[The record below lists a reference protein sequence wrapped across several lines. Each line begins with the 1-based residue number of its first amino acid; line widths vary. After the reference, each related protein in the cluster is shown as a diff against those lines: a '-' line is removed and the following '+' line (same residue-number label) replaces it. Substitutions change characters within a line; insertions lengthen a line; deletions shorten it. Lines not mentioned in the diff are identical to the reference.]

1 MDLQLR
7 PLSIDPSRLDGLSE
21 RLVVSHHE
29 NNYTGA
35 VKRLNAIRGQLR
47 QLDWSSAPVFT
58 VNGLKREELIAA
70 NSAWLHELY
79 FDGLGGDGR
88 LPDCGLSIAIE
99 RDFGSVDRW
108 RTEFTA
114 LAKAMGGGSG
124 WALLSWSSRE
134 GRLLNH
140 WAADHAHLL
149 AGATPI
155 LALDMYEHA
164 YHMDFGAK
172 AAAYVDAF
180 MKNIRWDAVFQRY
193 GAAVD
198 ADAGTLAIEP
208 ALATPAAQLIDVRR
222 KETFASAT
230 DMLPGAQWR
239 DPAELASWSSEL
251 DRNQPVLVYCLH
263 GLDIG
268 RSAALA
274 LRARGLDARYITGGI
289 EGCREAGLALAPK
302 GKPTAGRRARG
313 PSVCSNGVST
323 ARARCG

>member
-1 MDLQLR
+1 MDLQLQS
-7 PLSIDPSRLDGLSE
+7 LKLDLSRLDGLSE
-21 RLVVSHHE
+21 RLIASHHE

-35 VKRLNAIRGQLR
+35 VKRLNAIRGQLA
-47 QLDWSSAPVFT
+47 QLDWATAPAFVI
-58 VNGLKREELIAA
+58 NGLKREELIAA

-79 FDGLGGDGR
+79 FAGLGGDGV
-88 LPDCGLSIAIE
+88 LPDCGLSIAME

-108 RTEFTA
+108 RAEFTA

-134 GRLLNH
+134 GRLINH

-180 MKNIRWDAVFQRY
+180 MKNILWDATFERFGLAV
-193 GAAVD
+193 AADGQVHA
-198 ADAGTLAIEP
+198 ADPTQVQAG
-208 ALATPAAQLIDVRR
+208 AQLIDVRR
-222 KETFASAT
+222 SAT
-230 DMLPGAQWR
+230 YAVAADRLEGAIWR
-239 DPAELASWSSEL
+239 DPAQLPRWSPEL
-251 DRNQPVLVYCLH
+251 DASQPVLVYCLH

-268 RSAALA
+268 RSAALS
-274 LRARGLDARYITGGI
+274 LRARGFDARYITGGI
-289 EGCREAGLALAPK
+289 EGCRAAGLPIIAKEA
-302 GKPTAGRRARG
+302 RREVDH
-313 PSVCSNGVST
+313 P
-323 ARARCG
+323 